1 MECPVELTREARKE
15 WVAPELKQID
25 IEEITANGP
34 GIGSDGGH
42 DS

>member
-1 MECPVELTREARKE
+1 MEIPVELTQEPRIE
-15 WVAPELKQID
+15 WVAPELKQVGV
-25 IEEITANGP
+25 EQITTNGP

>member
-1 MECPVELTREARKE
+1 MEIPVELTPEHRKE

-25 IEEITANGP
+25 IEQITTNGP